1 MNQGSN
7 LGMNRKDRVV
17 KRIAAWSISLLYRRF
32 EVRQAPRLTESG
44 PELANASHFGGF
56 SDPLILAH
64 AMDRLPR
71 FVARDIIWK
80 NPVARFIMNLV
91 GAIPVHKPE
100 DGGGSSNDQMFAT
113 AYERLGDEELITI
126 FPEGITVDDPSIAR
140 IKTGSARIALGARS
154 AGVEGIRIISAGIH
168 YENKASLRSDVFVDI
183 GWPLDLDATLD
194 EWGVPPEA
202 ATADNR
208 ELVQRLTEEMEL
220 RLRLAAPDFEDWR
233 TARSL
238 SEAAAISLRT
248 GRRKDVVGHADRE
261 RMARLLDAADEERR
275 TGVVDAVESY
285 QRELD
290 GVGVSDAVLVSE
302 LNDARKFS
310 WFLLRTLVVGLLL
323 LPFAIVGLVVNAI
336 PMAIVWLVG
345 RLRVSDAMMATVK
358 PMAALFVFLLTWGA
372 WVGWAW
378 LQISPAGAA
387 AAALLMP
394 VYLFAL
400 IAWWERVE
408 LVAIALRGLGRSFKV
423 SKIHEELMTQ
433 RAAVIEAVVQ
443 AL

>member
-1 MNQGSN
+1 
-7 LGMNRKDRVV
+7 MNRKDRVV

-275 TGVVDAVESY
+275 TGVVGAVESY

-372 WVGWAW
+372 WVVWAW